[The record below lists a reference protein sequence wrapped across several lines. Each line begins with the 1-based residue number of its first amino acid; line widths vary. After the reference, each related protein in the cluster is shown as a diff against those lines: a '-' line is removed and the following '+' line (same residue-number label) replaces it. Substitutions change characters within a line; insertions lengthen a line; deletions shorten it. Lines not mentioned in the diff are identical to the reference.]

1 MILYQIVRGLIL
13 VVAKLLFRVEL
24 EGTENVPASGPFV
37 LAPVHRSNIDFGLVS
52 CITRRRMRYMGK
64 EELWTFKPLGW
75 FISVLG
81 AYPVR
86 RGAADREALH
96 RTLQELKAGE
106 PVVLFP
112 EGTRRSGP
120 TVEQLHE
127 GASYVASRAGV
138 PLVPVGI
145 GGSERALPRGCRLPR
160 PVKVCVVVGP
170 PLMPPPLPEGR
181 RNPSRRAVKALTV
194 ELEGELRR
202 LFSLAQSR
210 SGVNPEGDSA
220 V

>member
-13 VVAKLLFRVEL
+13 VVAKLLFRVEF
-24 EGTENVPASGPFV
+24 EGTENVPTTGPFV
-37 LAPVHRSNIDFGLVS
+37 LAPVHRSNIDFGLAACV
-52 CITRRRMRYMGK
+52 TRRKMRYMGK

-81 AYPVR
+81 AFPVR
-86 RGAADREALH
+86 RGAPDREALH
-96 RTLQELKAGE
+96 RCLQELKAGE
-106 PVVLFP
+106 PLVLFP

-120 TVEQLHE
+120 VIEDLHE
-127 GASYVASRAGV
+127 GAAYVASRAGV

-145 GGSERALPRGCRLPR
+145 GGSERALPRNSRLPR
-160 PVKVCVVVGP
+160 PVKVCLVVGP
-170 PLMPPPLPEGR
+170 PLTPAPLPEGKR
-181 RNPSRRAVKALTV
+181 HPSRRAVRALTA
-194 ELEGELRR
+194 ELESELRR

-210 SGVNPEGDSA
+210 SGVNPEADSA

>member
-1 MILYQIVRGLIL
+1 VILYQIVRGLIL
-13 VVAKLLFRVEL
+13 VVAKLLFRVEF
-24 EGTENVPASGPFV
+24 EGTDNVPASGPFV

-64 EELWTFKPLGW
+64 EELWSFKPLGW
-75 FISVLG
+75 FISTLG
-81 AYPVR
+81 AFPVR

-96 RTLQELKAGE
+96 RCLQELEGGE

-120 TVEQLHE
+120 TIQHLHE
-127 GASYVASRAGV
+127 GAAYVASRAGV

-145 GGSERALPRGCRLPR
+145 GGSEGALPRGTRLPR
-160 PVKVCVVVGP
+160 PVKVWVIVGRPLEP
-170 PLMPPPLPEGR
+170 PALPEGKR
-181 RNPSRRAVKALTV
+181 HPSRRAVKALTA
-194 ELEGELRR
+194 ELESELRR
-202 LFSLAQSR
+202 LFFEAQSR
-210 SGVNPEGDSA
+210 SGVNPEADSA